1 MGVPFRW
8 NLASSWM
15 GQLGDGIALAAGPLL
30 VASLTRDPALIA
42 AAAMVQNLPTLLL
55 GLYAGAIADRVDRRR
70 LVLTGNLV
78 RVVVLAVL
86 VVTIATGTVSIALL
100 LVTLFAVGVAELFAD
115 SGWRAVLPMIVP
127 KADLGIGNARQM
139 SGFLVANQLIGP
151 AVGATL
157 FALGSAVPFGVQGCA
172 LLLSAVLFAKVRLPR
187 EDAVERP
194 EQHIGHD
201 ILDGLR
207 WIAGNAPIRTLT
219 LVIFIFNITWG
230 APWGV
235 LVYWAQERL
244 GVDAV
249 GFGLLTTATAVG
261 GVTSVLLYDRL
272 ERRVPLARLMK
283 ICLGLEV
290 LTHLA
295 LALTTVPWV
304 AMGIMVVF
312 GGYAFVWGSLSSAVR
327 QRGTPN
333 EFQGRVGSV
342 YWMGLIVGLLVG
354 QLIGGLLARHLGPAA
369 PFWFAFI
376 GSGVTLGLVWRQL
389 GHIAHADE
397 AHSHEAHSPEAHS
410 PEAQSHEARVEDGG

>member
-8 NLASSWM
+8 NLASSWAA
-15 GQLGDGIALAAGPLL
+15 QLGDGIALAAGPLL
-30 VASLTRDPALIA
+30 VASLTRDPTLIA

-55 GLYAGAIADRVDRRR
+55 GLYAGAVADRVDRRR
-70 LVLTGNLV
+70 LVLAANLV

-86 VVTIATGTVSIALL
+86 VATIATGTVSIVLL

-115 SGWRAVLPMIVP
+115 TGWRAVLPMIVP

-139 SGFLVANQLIGP
+139 AGFLVANQFIGP

-157 FALGSAVPFGVQGCA
+157 FALGSAVPFGVQASA
-172 LLLSAVLFAKVRLPR
+172 LLLAAALFAKVRLPR
-187 EDAVERP
+187 EHTPTRP

-244 GVDAV
+244 GVGAL
-249 GFGLLTTATAVG
+249 GFGLLTTCSAVG

-272 ERRVPLARLMK
+272 EARVPLARLMK
-283 ICLGLEV
+283 ACLTLEV

-304 AMGIMVVF
+304 AMAIMVVF

-327 QRGTPN
+327 QRATPN

-342 YWMGLIVGLLVG
+342 YWLGLIVGLLVG
-354 QLIGGLLARHLGPAA
+354 QLLGGLIARHFGAAA
-369 PFWFAFI
+369 PFWFAFV
-376 GSGVTLGLVWRQL
+376 GAGVTLLAVWRQL
-389 GHIAHADE
+389 DLISHAEAPDE
-397 AHSHEAHSPEAHS
+397 PIEGASEGASDRTANGAPGEVPGA
-410 PEAQSHEARVEDGG
+410 